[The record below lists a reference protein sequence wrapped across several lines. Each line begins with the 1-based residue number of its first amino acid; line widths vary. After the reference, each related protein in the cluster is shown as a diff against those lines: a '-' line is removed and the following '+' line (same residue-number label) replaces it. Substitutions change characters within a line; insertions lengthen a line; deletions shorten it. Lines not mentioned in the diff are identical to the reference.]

1 MKQLLLTVAL
11 ASLALTACN
20 RDAQN
25 APAAQTPADTPA
37 TDAAAPVGDAAAAK
51 KKPQPSA
58 SPEEIAAIRDSGKTG
73 LWSEVTEVCA
83 KGAKR
88 GVPTTLSWNVEDKG
102 AKRVVVYVIGK
113 KGEERNFGQGG
124 PVGRKDTG
132 PWLLPGTVFRLR
144 DLDSKEQLAE
154 VTIGDKP
161 C

>member
-25 APAAQTPADTPA
+25 APVAQTPAAAPA
-37 TDAAAPVGDAAAAK
+37 TDAAGDAAPAK
-51 KKPQPSA
+51 KKRQPVA

-83 KGAKR
+83 KDTKR

-132 PWLLPGTVFRLR
+132 PWLLPGTIFRLR